1 MNNKHQSIV
10 THIAKNMVSLHGKNS
25 YNLIRE
31 KKNYAT
37 EINVGPTGCSQ
48 DRNTSK

>member
-1 MNNKHQSIV
+1 MNNKHQNIV
-10 THIAKNMVSLHGKNS
+10 AHIAKNTVSLHGKNS
-25 YNLIRE
+25 YNLIR